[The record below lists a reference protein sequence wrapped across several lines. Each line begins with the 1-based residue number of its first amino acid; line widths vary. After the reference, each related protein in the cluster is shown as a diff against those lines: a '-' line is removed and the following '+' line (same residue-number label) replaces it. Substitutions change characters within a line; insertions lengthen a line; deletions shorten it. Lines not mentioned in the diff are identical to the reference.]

1 MLRKKIGSMEM
12 KTGYK
17 ERRDNMAEKMTA
29 ADMLEE
35 VNSAIY
41 KVLVGGQS
49 YKIGSRQLTRA
60 DLSMLR
66 EMKKELEA
74 EVNQN
79 KGSSLLDDTYVVFFD
94 GR

>member
-1 MLRKKIGSMEM
+1 
-12 KTGYK
+12 
-17 ERRDNMAEKMTA
+17 MAEKMTA

-35 VNSAIY
+35 VNSAIF

-60 DLSMLR
+60 DRSMLR

-74 EVNQN
+74 EVNRN
-79 KGSSLLDDTYVVFFD
+79 EGSSLLDDTYVAFFD

>member
-1 MLRKKIGSMEM
+1 MEQGKEITAESMLK
-12 KTGYK
+12 
-17 ERRDNMAEKMTA
+17 
-29 ADMLEE
+29 E
-35 VNSAIY
+35 VNNAIFN
-41 KVLVGGQS
+41 VLVGGQS

-74 EVNQN
+74 QINAE
-79 KGSSLLDDTYVVFFD
+79 SESYLLDDTYVAFFD

>member
-1 MLRKKIGSMEM
+1 ME
-12 KTGYK
+12 YK
-17 ERRDNMAEKMTA
+17 EMTA
-29 ADMLEE
+29 ESMLQE
-35 VNSAIY
+35 VNQAIFN
-41 KVLVGGQS
+41 VLVGGQS

-74 EVNQN
+74 EINSDA
-79 KGSSLLDDTYVVFFD
+79 SSTLINDTYVAFFE

>member
-1 MLRKKIGSMEM
+1 
-12 KTGYK
+12 
-17 ERRDNMAEKMTA
+17 MAEKMTA

-35 VNSAIY
+35 VDSAIF

-74 EVNQN
+74 EVNRN
-79 KGSSLLDDTYVVFFD
+79 KGSSLLDDTYVAFFD

>member
-1 MLRKKIGSMEM
+1 MEQGKEITAESMLK
-12 KTGYK
+12 
-17 ERRDNMAEKMTA
+17 
-29 ADMLEE
+29 E
-35 VNSAIY
+35 VNNAIFN
-41 KVLVGGQS
+41 VLVGGQS

-74 EVNQN
+74 QINAE
-79 KGSSLLDDTYVVFFD
+79 SESRLLDDTYVAFFD